1 MENEARLTVQERD
14 CLEQC
19 RKMDAECRRM
29 WIRAMEYSPRLARY
43 CSHWHDFTPMDW
55 AELAAHNKDF
65 INIAPLHEFSGAEW
79 YIVLN
84 RQPLLIEHCPVIDDL
99 PPNYWDALLK
109 EYPWFETYRKKQ
121 KNTCELTVPGVSQ
134 LIEVCHGV
142 SQWRSSGVSQFA
154 CLLL

>member
-1 MENEARLTVQERD
+1 MAKKPSQQEQSWEGVATKPKIKKPSLYKVVMLND
-14 CLEQC
+14 
-19 RKMDAECRRM
+19 
-29 WIRAMEYSPRLARY
+29 
-43 CSHWHDFTPMDW
+43 DFTPMDW
-55 AELAAHNKDF
+55 AYLAAHNKDF

-121 KNTCELTVPGVSQ
+121 KKHL
-134 LIEVCHGV
+134 
-142 SQWRSSGVSQFA
+142 
-154 CLLL
+154 

>member
-1 MENEARLTVQERD
+1 MESEARLTVQERD

-55 AELAAHNKDF
+55 ADLAAHNKDF

-109 EYPWFETYRKKQ
+109 EYPWFETYRKKT
-121 KNTCELTVPGVSQ
+121 KKHL
-134 LIEVCHGV
+134 
-142 SQWRSSGVSQFA
+142 
-154 CLLL
+154 